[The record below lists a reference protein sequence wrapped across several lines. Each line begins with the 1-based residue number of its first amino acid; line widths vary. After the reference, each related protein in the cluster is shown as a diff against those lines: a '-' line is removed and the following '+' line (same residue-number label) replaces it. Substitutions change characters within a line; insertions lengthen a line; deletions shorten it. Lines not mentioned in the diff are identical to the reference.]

1 MLSTTIAQALLVVVL
16 SQPSAPSNV
25 PGVTPSGKVT
35 GRFPPERFP
44 AEGETRTNII
54 SWDANALPRVF
65 QRSDQL
71 PLSDEDLVKLS
82 KAGF

>member
-1 MLSTTIAQALLVVVL
+1 MFSTTIVQALLVVVL

-25 PGVTPSGKVT
+25 PGVTPSGQLT

-44 AEGETRTNII
+44 AEGETRINIV

-65 QRSDQL
+65 QRPTSF
-71 PLSDEDLVKLS
+71 P
-82 KAGF
+82 